1 MTIKNEHQRKLL
13 TTFIIGG
20 IVIIAAVIYVC
31 SFNSYLKEDISKTH
45 QASADNAENVT
56 ASLNISAAWLL
67 NDADVFFILNSYTD
81 YDVLRTGTAQS
92 SVQMITT
99 LVDAEE
105 IFFLRKNEGVIYSSN
120 RMFPVDIN
128 EFSWDT
134 AELKDMALRYCAE
147 DTNAFF
153 AADNEIY
160 YICNNDR
167 NTAVLYSFKKNNIRK
182 KLFADSEKSFV
193 YYNGTF
199 LCANDSENIQ
209 PKLNIEKYKGNGNVF
224 FDGMRM
230 YICDK
235 YSYLAYVT
243 VIDYKTLFV
252 SLFKNTFYIYAII
265 LLIIIAA
272 YFVTRY
278 IIGTMEKNN
287 DDSEKFYGQELM
299 DRAILKL
306 FLNNSISLK
315 DSELLGSMFK
325 ASVTPVMFYIDT
337 GSEEYTENE
346 RWAVTYGVCNILTEL
361 FDKSKFVCYS
371 LCIGVGLVSE
381 KNIDAIVSILSDAQ
395 TFIKRNLKV
404 GICFIVGRT
413 YPTVGEAVLRLNKP
427 TEMIENIYL
436 CSDERIVCIAD
447 AARSDEWQKKSDT
460 IYNNILRF
468 VKLGDAAATSEELLS
483 LAQLAGSYNAF
494 EVRSFVIRLFLDIFN
509 IVKARHSDW
518 QQYEMFNEFVACQTL
533 GEAIGYI
540 KNILADTGAS
550 KQNIDDIFRMH
561 VEAAIEQY
569 YNVPDF
575 NLAYLAE
582 IVNMNKTYLGRK
594 FVSVF
599 NENFSQYIAEYRINK
614 ACAMLKN
621 VTIKVEDIAVAC
633 GFSSASY
640 FIKIFKKYKGIT
652 PIEYRE
658 TMKEE
663 NK

>member
-1 MTIKNEHQRKLL
+1 M
-13 TTFIIGG
+13 
-20 IVIIAAVIYVC
+20 
-31 SFNSYLKEDISKTH
+31 
-45 QASADNAENVT
+45 
-56 ASLNISAAWLL
+56 
-67 NDADVFFILNSYTD
+67 
-81 YDVLRTGTAQS
+81 
-92 SVQMITT
+92 
-99 LVDAEE
+99 DAEE
-105 IFFLRKNEGVIYSSN
+105 IFFLRKNEGIIYSSN
-120 RMFPVDIN
+120 RMFPIDIN

-167 NTAVLYSFKKNNIRK
+167 NTAVIYSFKKNSIRK
-182 KLFADSEKSFV
+182 KLFADSENSFV

-199 LCANDSENIQ
+199 LCANNSENKQ

-224 FDGMRM
+224 FDGVRM

-272 YFVTRY
+272 YFAARY
-278 IIGTMEKNN
+278 IIGTIEKNN
-287 DDSEKFYGQELM
+287 DDSEKFYGQELI
-299 DRAILKL
+299 DRTILKL
-306 FLNNSISLK
+306 FLNNNISRKESDLLK
-315 DSELLGSMFK
+315 GMFK
-325 ASVTPVMFYIDT
+325 EKVTPVMFYIDT
-337 GSEEYTENE
+337 GNEEYNENE
-346 RWAVTYGVCNILTEL
+346 CWAVTYGVCNILTEL
-361 FDKSKFVCYS
+361 FEKSKFVCYS
-371 LCIGVGLVSE
+371 LCIGVGFVSE
-381 KNIDAIVSILSDAQ
+381 KDIDVINSILSDAQ
-395 TFIKRNLKV
+395 GFIRRNLKV
-404 GICFIVGRT
+404 GAYFVVGTT
-413 YPTVGEAVLRLNKP
+413 YDTVDDAVLMLNKP
-427 TEMIENIYL
+427 ADMIENIYL
-436 CSDERIVCIAD
+436 CTGERIVCTANGI
-447 AARSDEWQKKSDT
+447 SDDKWQKESDT
-460 IYNNILRF
+460 VYNKLIRF
-468 VKLGDAAATSEELLS
+468 VKLGDTESAESELLS
-483 LAQLAGSYNAF
+483 FVQFAGSCNAF
-494 EVRSFVIRLFLDIFN
+494 EVKSFVIRLFLDIFN
-509 IVKARHSDW
+509 IVKSKHSDW

-533 GEAIGYI
+533 GESVAYI
-540 KNILADTGAS
+540 KNILADTGAQ